1 MDLTPSTILQNT
13 ISCEY
18 VRATHVPPYI
28 YTHVHEII
36 ALRVAIAPATKNMH
50 MNKTISKS
58 TIVITPN
65 LPVYRVRVK
74 RDGAHSIAL
83 MIGLISKELWSSL
96 NRVLNECESGSSYLA
111 STSGGG

>member
-1 MDLTPSTILQNT
+1 
-13 ISCEY
+13 
-18 VRATHVPPYI
+18 
-28 YTHVHEII
+28 
-36 ALRVAIAPATKNMH
+36 
-50 MNKTISKS
+50 MNKTISKR

-111 STSGGG
+111 STSGGWNGRREVCGGRYCKSREEEER